1 MQTPPN
7 RNLTILQTLVDH
19 QVEFL
24 IVGGVAAVLLGAPIN
39 TFDLDVVH
47 STDPANV
54 SRVLAALEA
63 LDAIYRAQPD
73 LRLRPTAS
81 HLSSPGHQLLI
92 TRLGPLDLLGSIG
105 NGRTYPDLLSHTT
118 ELKAGPSLSVK
129 VLDLETQI
137 AIKEE
142 VGGEKDRAALPILR
156 RTLEER
162 RKG

>member
-1 MQTPPN
+1 
-7 RNLTILQTLVDH
+7 
-19 QVEFL
+19 VEFL
-24 IVGGVAAVLLGAPIN
+24 IVGGVAAVLQGAPIN
-39 TFDLDVVH
+39 TFDLDIVH

-54 SRVLAALEA
+54 SRVLAALDEF
-63 LDAIYRAQPD
+63 DAIYRAQPD

-81 HLSSPGHQLLI
+81 HLSSAGHQLLL

-105 NGRTYPDLLSHTT
+105 NGRTYPDLLLHTT
-118 ELKAGPSLSVK
+118 ELKAGPSLSVR

>member
-1 MQTPPN
+1 
-7 RNLTILQTLVDH
+7 
-19 QVEFL
+19 VEFL
-24 IVGGVAAVLLGAPIN
+24 IVGGVAAVLQGAPIN

-54 SRVLAALEA
+54 SRVLAALEE
-63 LDAIYRAQPD
+63 LDAIYRARPD
-73 LRLRPTAS
+73 LRLRPNAS
-81 HLSSPGHQLLI
+81 HLSSAGHQLLI

-105 NGRTYPDLLSHTT
+105 SGRDYQDLLVHTT
-118 ELKAGPSLSVK
+118 ELKVGPSMSVR

>member
-1 MQTPPN
+1 M
-7 RNLTILQTLVDH
+7 
-19 QVEFL
+19 
-24 IVGGVAAVLLGAPIN
+24 GGVAAVLQGAPIN

-54 SRVLAALEA
+54 SRVMAALEE

-73 LRLRPTAS
+73 LRLRPNAS
-81 HLSSPGHQLLI
+81 HLSSAGHQLLI

-105 NGRTYPDLLSHTT
+105 KGRAYPDLLIHTT
-118 ELKAGPSLSVK
+118 EMKAGPSLSVR

>member
-7 RNLTILQTLVDH
+7 RYIAILQTLVDH
-19 QVEFL
+19 HVEFL
-24 IVGGVAAVLLGAPIN
+24 IVGGVAAVLQGAPIN
-39 TFDLDVVH
+39 TFDLDIVH

-54 SRVLAALEA
+54 SRVLAALDEF
-63 LDAIYRAQPD
+63 DAIYRAQPD

-81 HLSSPGHQLLI
+81 HLSSAGHQLLL

-105 NGRTYPDLLSHTT
+105 NGRTYPDLLLHTT
-118 ELKAGPSLSVK
+118 ELKAGPSLSVR